1 MKIKTGLNPKSVRL
15 TDTDTEMKMQSVI
28 SNSNNP
34 DLTKALINY
43 INGNIDNEMVV
54 DIVLN
59 AITMNIHNGVKN
71 AKLDGDVIPNN
82 IIEDNINMIKQV
94 LYKGIRNRRINTIH
108 INMILIPVNNI
119 LNAEKYSESVPYQN
133 IMKIVFDIKKVITS
147 LK

>member
-1 MKIKTGLNPKSVRL
+1 MKNKTGLNPKSVRL
-15 TDTDTEMKMQSVI
+15 TDIDTEMKMQSVI

-94 LYKGIRNRRINTIH
+94 LYKGIRNKRINIIH
-108 INMILIPVNNI
+108 INMIFIPVNNI
-119 LNAEKYSESVPYQN
+119 LNDEKYSESIPYQN
-133 IMKIVFDIKKVITS
+133 IMKIVFDIKKVIAS

>member
-15 TDTDTEMKMQSVI
+15 TDSDTEMKVRSVI
-28 SNSNNP
+28 SDSNNP

-43 INGNIDNEMVV
+43 INGNIDNEMAV

-59 AITMNIHNGVKN
+59 AITMNIHNGVRD
-71 AKLDGDVIPNN
+71 AQLDGDIIPNN

-94 LYKGIRNRRINTIH
+94 LYKGIRNNRINLIH
-108 INMILIPVNNI
+108 INMIPIPVNNI
-119 LNAEKYSESVPYQN
+119 LNAEKYSESAPYQN

>member
-59 AITMNIHNGVKN
+59 AITMNIYNGVEN

>member
-1 MKIKTGLNPKSVRL
+1 MKIKTGLSPKSVRL
-15 TDTDTEMKMQSVI
+15 TDSDTEMKVQSVI
-28 SNSNNP
+28 SDSNNP

-43 INGNIDNEMVV
+43 INGNIDNEMAV

-59 AITMNIHNGVKN
+59 AITMNIHNGVRD
-71 AKLDGDVIPNN
+71 AQLDGDIIPNN

-94 LYKGIRNRRINTIH
+94 LYKGIRNNRINLIH
-108 INMILIPVNNI
+108 INMIPIPVNNI
-119 LNAEKYSESVPYQN
+119 LNAEKYSESAPYQN

>member
-1 MKIKTGLNPKSVRL
+1 MKNKTGLNPKSVRL
-15 TDTDTEMKMQSVI
+15 TDIDTEMKMQSVI

-94 LYKGIRNRRINTIH
+94 LYKGIRNKRINIIH
-108 INMILIPVNNI
+108 INMIFIPVNNI
-119 LNAEKYSESVPYQN
+119 LNAEKYSESIPYQN
-133 IMKIVFDIKKVITS
+133 IMKIVFDIKKVIAS

>member
-15 TDTDTEMKMQSVI
+15 ADIDTEMKIQSVI

-34 DLTKALINY
+34 DLTKALIDY

-59 AITMNIHNGVKN
+59 AITMNIHNGVQN

-94 LYKGIRNRRINTIH
+94 LYKGIRNRRINVIH
-108 INMILIPVNNI
+108 INMIPIPVNNI
-119 LNAEKYSESVPYQN
+119 LNAEKYSESAPYQN
-133 IMKIVFDIKKVITS
+133 IMKIVLDIKGVITS

>member
-15 TDTDTEMKMQSVI
+15 TDNDTEMKVQSVI

-34 DLTKALINY
+34 ELTKALINY

-59 AITMNIHNGVKN
+59 AITMNIHNGVRN
-71 AKLDGDVIPNN
+71 AGLDGDIIPNN
-82 IIEDNINMIKQV
+82 IIEDNINMIKQI
-94 LYKGIRNRRINTIH
+94 LYKGIRNKRINAMH
-108 INMILIPVNNI
+108 INMIPIPVDNI
-119 LNAEKYSESVPYQN
+119 LNAEKYSESIPYQN
-133 IMKIVFDIKKVITS
+133 IMKIIFDINKVITS